1 MGRATLSVWIGGGV
15 FLGFE
20 MWGSFWMGLSFF
32 GGEMVG
38 VWCCVGLYGAFS
50 HLRLGIWYRG
60 DFRVGQEG
68 IDWLALLYGN

>member
-1 MGRATLSVWIGGGV
+1 VGRATLSVWIGGGV

-32 GGEMVG
+32 GGENSGRLVLCWA
-38 VWCCVGLYGAFS
+38 VWCFFA
-50 HLRLGIWYRG
+50 LRLSLWYRR
-60 DFRVGQEG
+60 DSKVGQEG